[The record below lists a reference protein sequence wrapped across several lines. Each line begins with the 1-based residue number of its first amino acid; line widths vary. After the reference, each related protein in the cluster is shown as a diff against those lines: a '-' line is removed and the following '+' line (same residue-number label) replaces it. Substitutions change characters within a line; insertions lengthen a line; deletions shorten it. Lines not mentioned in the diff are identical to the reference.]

1 MPLLADGYF
10 FAENRTLSKS
20 SAKIRYF
27 CGKYKFFVDYF
38 SAILKRDNLF
48 LKIVNFRMVSNEE
61 KLLKDRIRHLLSMK
75 RMPIAKLAPTP
86 TLEARYG
93 RQINGEASVPFS
105 TLQMLLLTFH
115 DIDANWL
122 IMGEGYMQKR
132 ENIAPKVYKQHN
144 EVHNNSAGG
153 DINVGPDT
161 IVTSKTVERLEA
173 IVAEKEARIKELEQ
187 DKAFLQQLLTNA
199 YPHLS
204 IKK

>member
-20 SAKIRYF
+20 SAKIRHF

-38 SAILKRDNLF
+38 SVILKRDNLF

-122 IMGEGYMQKR
+122 IIGEGPMLKKDS
-132 ENIAPKVYKQHN
+132 IAPRIYTQHN
-144 EVHNNSAGG
+144 EVHSNHAGG

-161 IVTSKTVERLEA
+161 IVSSKTVERLES
-173 IVAEKEARIKELEQ
+173 IIDEKNNRIRELEQ
-187 DKAFLQQLLTNA
+187 DKAFLIQIIGDK
-199 YPHLS
+199 YPHLNTQ
-204 IKK
+204 K